1 MRKCNVAS
9 GFKGAQSESDIS
21 IKLQSQ
27 TERKTLNKLHIFFEM
42 MWGPMNGPDSD

>member
-9 GFKGAQSESDIS
+9 GFRGAQSESDIS

-27 TERKTLNKLHIFFEM
+27 TERKTLNKLHIFSEVE
-42 MWGPMNGPDSD
+42 WGPITGPDSH